1 MILSRKSPRSAE
13 IFSTAAQK
21 ENDMKLGVVGLP
33 NVGKS
38 TLFNA
43 ITHAGAEAANYPFCT
58 IEPNVCVVAVPD
70 ERLDKLAALYN
81 SKKVTPAVVEF
92 VDIAGLVKGAS
103 QGEGLGNKFLSH
115 IRECDAIVHVVRCFE
130 DPNVTHVSNK
140 IDPISDIQTITL
152 ELILAD
158 IEAVSKREDRI
169 RNTAR
174 GGNKE
179 AAAEYAFLER
189 LNKFLGEEKPARL
202 FECTEE
208 EQPFMDNLFLLTAKP
223 VIYAANISEM
233 DMGRPE
239 DEIPNVVK
247 VKEYAKAEG
256 SEVLVICAKTEEELS
271 QMDPADSAMF
281 LEELGLKESGLNR
294 LIKKSYELL
303 GLISY
308 LTAGEKE
315 TRAWTIV
322 KGTKAPQAAGKIHSD
337 FERGFIRAE
346 VVDWETLLECG
357 GYNGAREKGK
367 VRSEG
372 KDYVIKD
379 GDVVL
384 FRFNV

>member
-1 MILSRKSPRSAE
+1 
-13 IFSTAAQK
+13 
-21 ENDMKLGVVGLP
+21 MKLGVVGLP

-58 IEPNVCVVAVPD
+58 IEPNVGVVPVPD
-70 ERLDKLAALYN
+70 ERLDKLAALYS
-81 SKKVTPAVVEF
+81 SKKITPAIVEF

-103 QGEGLGNKFLSH
+103 RGEGLGNKFLSH

-130 DPNVTHVSNK
+130 NENITHVNNK
-140 IDPISDIQTITL
+140 IDPVADIQTITL
-152 ELILAD
+152 ELILSD
-158 IEAVSKREDRI
+158 IEAVQKRADRI
-169 RNTAR
+169 RSAAR
-174 GGNKE
+174 GGANKE

-189 LNKFLGEEKPARL
+189 LEKFLSEEKPARL
-202 FECTEE
+202 FTCSDE
-208 EQPFMDNLFLLTAKP
+208 EQPLLDNLYLLTNKP
-223 VIYAANISEM
+223 VIYAANISEF
-233 DMGRPE
+233 DMGKNE
-239 DEIPNVVK
+239 DEIPIVCAVK
-247 VKEYAKAEG
+247 KYAAEEG

-271 QMDPADSAMF
+271 QMEPEESAVF

-294 LIKKSYELL
+294 LIKKSYALL

-322 KGTKAPQAAGKIHSD
+322 KGTKAPQAAGKIHTD
-337 FERGFIRAE
+337 FEKGFIRAE
-346 VVDWETLLECG
+346 VVEWETLLECG
-357 GYNGAREKGK
+357 GLVGAREKGK

-372 KDYVIKD
+372 KEYVIKD